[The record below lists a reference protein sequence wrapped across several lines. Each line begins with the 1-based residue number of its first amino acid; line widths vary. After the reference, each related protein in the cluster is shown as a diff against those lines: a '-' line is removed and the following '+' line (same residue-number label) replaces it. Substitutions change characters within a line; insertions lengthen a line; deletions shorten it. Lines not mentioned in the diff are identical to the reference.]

1 MADSDRVR
9 VMVVDDQ
16 SDVRYLIGLI
26 LGEHPDIEIVAEA
39 DGAAAALAL
48 LDDAAP
54 DVAVLDARMPITDG
68 FELVPQLVER
78 LPDLR
83 IALLTSIVDEVVEEQ
98 ARAAGAHAC
107 ASKADFDALPD
118 LVRRLAAR

>member
-26 LGEHPDIEIVAEA
+26 LGEHPDIDIVAEA